1 MPLYLR
7 FKGKKE
13 KRIRIGKNY
22 YIISICIMQ
31 FLCIFIHLPEVESK
45 YCSLGWDLIIHI
57 HHVVQRRWGIH
68 SLIYGH

>member
-1 MPLYLR
+1 
-7 FKGKKE
+7 
-13 KRIRIGKNY
+13 
-22 YIISICIMQ
+22 MQ